1 MTKQEAA
8 RTHPPAAKDQTV
20 FAVIGLGMIIYGW
33 IVDNPHYGILGFL
46 VVMAALQM
54 RSLQFQR
61 EILRR
66 LPERDDD

>member
-1 MTKQEAA
+1 MTKQEST
-8 RTHPPAAKDQTV
+8 RTYPSSEKDQIV
-20 FAVIGLGMIIYGW
+20 FAVVSFGLMIYGW
-33 IVDNPHYGILGFL
+33 INDDLHYGILGL
-46 VVMAALQM
+46 IVAVAALQL